1 VEGVAIDGVPIRLG
15 PFDLDGPLGRGGMG
29 EVWAGVHR
37 QLHVPVAIKFL
48 TASGMRE
55 ADFVRAFRTEV
66 RAIAALD
73 HPAIV
78 ATHDFGEV
86 GDDTAHATNGRIP
99 AGSPWLAMERVG
111 GGTLAPLVGRLTW
124 PEVRSVIGGLL
135 DALAHAHAR
144 SVIHRDLKPGNV
156 LVLDEADDDDELRVK
171 LTDFGLA
178 QAANERGDVAAPFA
192 GGTPAYMAP
201 EQFEGRWR
209 DYGPWSDL
217 YALGAL
223 AWSLV
228 TGTPPF
234 GRGGSDK
241 RRQHLHRTP
250 PPLRPTCHVPPE
262 LEPWLRRLLEKD
274 PSRRYRRAA
283 DARFAFAALGPPS
296 LAPRAVPSGPQADVD
311 TLVLSP
317 GPDVNKL
324 ADVPTLT
331 YDEVP
336 EAAVHLPLGTAHTE
350 CVPLSP
356 TWRGPGSTRPP
367 SSMGLGLFGLRP
379 VPLVDRIT
387 ERDAL
392 WSSLTRTA
400 HTGRVQAVVIRGASG
415 VGKTRL
421 ARWLSQRAHET
432 GAATPL
438 WGHHRAVTGPDQGL
452 GAMLRSFL
460 RCHGLGRDQVRD
472 RVAKIYRAQGVEHRD
487 EWHALT
493 EVLAPAA
500 EDVSAEVRFGTPTER
515 YVTIRRLLQRVCLER
530 PVVVVLDDVQHGLD
544 ALHFADYLLGY
555 RPRGPLPILVVLTLT
570 DEALAGQLD
579 AATAVEEL
587 LARDRCLSLTLGPL
601 PPAHRPALIRGI
613 LGLEPN
619 LAARVDAHTR
629 GNPLFAVEMVGD
641 WVQEGLLEPSPEGI
655 RARRPL
661 ELPADV
667 QSMWQQRVR
676 RFDSH
681 LTTGE
686 SRALELAAVLGV
698 DVDAEEWV
706 GACTRADQAV
716 PSDDLVRQLLH
727 RGLAQTRPSGRRG
740 WSFTHLSL
748 REAVVERA
756 AAAGRLKGW
765 HALIAR
771 LLEDSVRTLPAWP
784 RGLAERVGR
793 HWLGAGRPTSALSH
807 LLDGCT
813 ERRHAGDYAG
823 ALVLLDAYE
832 EALRTG
838 RVPDADPRWGHGWVQ
853 RYEIA
858 YRQGN
863 TRDGERWL
871 QVTREEAR
879 RHGWADLLRRTRFHE
894 AHLRRVGGDYE
905 GAMLQLQGVEQRAA
919 KAGDRELMA
928 RCRREAGETLLES
941 GDLAGAEH
949 WLRQALAEYRSLG
962 DELGCARTWRRLGD
976 TLKETGSYEEAA
988 ELLRQAERQ
997 LSALGHRYGTASALN
1012 SRGEV
1017 ARSMGDLRGAARL
1030 YRRSR
1035 GLFKAIGSQL
1045 WIYPEYNGALV
1056 HLERGDLTRAQ
1067 PVLQLSLRRFEDAK
1081 HQPGVAHAHLALAC
1095 CEAHRGNW
1103 KGWDAHVHDARV
1115 VLGRTGYA
1123 DEDTARMAFRAAQ
1136 GASRAGKPDRARNA
1150 WSLSR
1155 SLWRILD
1162 RSVELKKVE
1171 RLLHGLDIP

>member
-1 VEGVAIDGVPIRLG
+1 
-15 PFDLDGPLGRGGMG
+15 MG

-37 QLHVPVAIKFL
+37 QLGVPVAVKFL

-66 RAIAALD
+66 RAITALD

-78 ATHDFGEV
+78 TTHDFGEV
-86 GDDTAHATNGRIP
+86 GDDTAEATAGRIP

-124 PEVRSVIGGLL
+124 AEVRSVVNGLL

-156 LVLDEADDDDELRVK
+156 LVLDDDEADDLQVK

-178 QAANERGDVAAPFA
+178 QAVDERGDVDVPFA

-201 EQFEGRWR
+201 EQFDGRWR

-223 AWSLV
+223 TWALV

-234 GRGGSDK
+234 GRGGGTDK

-250 PPLRPTCHVPPE
+250 PPLRPTCHVPPQ
-262 LEPWLRRLLEKD
+262 LDAWLRRLLEKD
-274 PSRRYRRAA
+274 PSKRFRRAA
-283 DARFAFAALGPPS
+283 DARFAFASLGPPS
-296 LAPRAVPSGPQADVD
+296 TAPRARPVGPQAEVD
-311 TLVLSP
+311 TLVLAP
-317 GPDVNKL
+317 GPEVNRL
-324 ADVPTLT
+324 AEVPTLT
-331 YDEVP
+331 YDEDGSD
-336 EAAVHLPLGTAHTE
+336 AVALPMGASATE

-356 TWRGPGSTRPP
+356 TWRGPGATRPP
-367 SSMGLGLFGLRP
+367 STMGLGLFGLRA
-379 VPLVDRIT
+379 VPLVDRVT

-400 HTGRVQAVVIRGASG
+400 HSGQVHTMVLRGGSG

-421 ARWLSQRAHET
+421 ARWLSERAHET

-438 WGHHRAVTGPDQGL
+438 WAHHRAVAGPDQGL

-460 RCHGLGRDQVRD
+460 RCHGLPRERIHD
-472 RVAKIYRAQGVEHRD
+472 RVSKLYRAQGVEHRD

-493 EVLAPAA
+493 EVLAPAS
-500 EDVSAEVRFGTPTER
+500 EDVTAEVRFGTPMER
-515 YVTIRRLLQRVCLER
+515 YVTVRRLLQRVCQER
-530 PVVVVLDDVQHGLD
+530 PVVLVLDDAQYGLD

-555 RPRGPLPILVVLTLT
+555 RPRGPLPILVVVTLT
-570 DEALAGQLD
+570 DEALAAQLD

-587 LARDRCLSLTLGPL
+587 LARDRCLSLALGPL

-619 LAARVDAHTR
+619 LAARVDAQTR

-641 WVQEGLLEPSPEGI
+641 WVQAGLLEPSPAGI
-655 RARRPL
+655 RALRPL
-661 ELPADV
+661 ELPTDV
-667 QSMWQQRVR
+667 HAMWRQRVD
-676 RFDSH
+676 RFVGH
-681 LTTGE
+681 LTSGE
-686 SRALELAAVLGV
+686 SYALELAAVLGV

-706 GACTRADQAV
+706 GACARADWAV

-727 RGLAQTRPSGRRG
+727 RGMAQARPAGRRG
-740 WSFTHLSL
+740 WSFTHVSL
-748 REAVVERA
+748 RDAVVERA
-756 AAAGRLKGW
+756 EADGRLQGW
-765 HALIAR
+765 HALVAR

-793 HWLGAGRPTSALSH
+793 HWLGAQRPTAALPH
-807 LLDGCT
+807 LLDGTT
-813 ERRHAGDYAG
+813 ERRHVGDYPG
-823 ALVLLDAYE
+823 ALRLLDAYE
-832 EALRTG
+832 AALRSG
-838 RVPDADPRWGHGWVQ
+838 AVPEDDPRWGQGWVQ

-858 YRQGN
+858 YRQGQH
-863 TRDGERWL
+863 RDGERWMR
-871 QVTREEAR
+871 VTREEAR
-879 RHGWADLLRRTRFHE
+879 RHGWTDLLRRTRYHE
-894 AHLRRVGGDYE
+894 AHLLRVEGDYDQ
-905 GAMLQLQGVEQRAA
+905 AMRRLQRVEQEAA

-941 GDLAGAEH
+941 GDVAGAEH

-962 DELGCARTWRRLGD
+962 DDLGCATTWRRLGD
-976 TLKETGSYEEAA
+976 ALKERGAYEESRD
-988 ELLRQAERQ
+988 LLRQAERQ
-997 LSALGHRYGTASALN
+997 LSALGHRYGTAAALN

-1017 ARSMGDLRGAARL
+1017 ARAMGDLRTAAKL

-1035 GLFKAIGSQL
+1035 GLFKAIGSHL

-1056 HLERGDLTRAQ
+1056 QLERGDLERAQ
-1067 PVLQLSLRRFEDAK
+1067 PILQLSLRRFEAAK

-1095 CEAHRGNW
+1095 CEATQGH
-1103 KGWDAHVHDARV
+1103 WDAWDGHVHEARV

-1136 GASRAGKPDRARNA
+1136 GASRAGKRDRARNA

-1162 RSVELKKVE
+1162 RAAELDKVE
-1171 RLLHGLDIP
+1171 RLLHGLDVP